1 VHRRAP
7 KDLARLC
14 LLLCCMS
21 QVVDFGDPYM
31 EMLSIF
37 LRLLAKVIADSSWSV
52 EVDLSEVF
60 LVGVPG
66 VSIVRTVTNAV
77 VAGRL
82 LDVRG

>member
-1 VHRRAP
+1 
-7 KDLARLC
+7 
-14 LLLCCMS
+14 MS